1 MDHGRRSNWA
11 STPLGH
17 SPDRAHATRAA
28 LLHDGSKQSG
38 AAPLPFIPICLVL
51 FGFAAI
57 VFVPPETK
65 PPVTPVQVTQPN
77 DVPMGSAAAAQKQ
90 TLEERDPAER
100 ERAADEQSFLARR
113 NDIDAIKTSSAHEE
127 NLPRE
132 LAEARQELVAEGV
145 EARNTAEASL
155 ARTKLALDEERRK
168 VELLEREIAEA
179 RQAFEVLEASAKLAA
194 TTQAGAIQGRQLAE
208 AARNTAEVSLAG
220 TRRALEE
227 ERRKVALL
235 ERDIAEARQS
245 IEALEASAKLAA
257 TTQAG
262 AIQGRQLA
270 DAAARQAGEA
280 LARERERASSLAS
293 DLETARQE
301 RDSAKKELTRISTAF
316 KEAWEQEREKAIG
329 LARDLA
335 SARKDVEALK
345 RSAERRT
352 SQVENAA
359 KARPIDR
366 ASARASQRRSS
377 PNSGQQEVGS
387 AEVRKSRAARL
398 MTIVLPDALL
408 PTRPPAE
415 GLRQ

>member
-17 SPDRAHATRAA
+17 SPDRAHAAIA
-28 LLHDGSKQSG
+28 GLLNNGRKQSG

-65 PPVTPVQVTQPN
+65 PPVTPIQVTQPN
-77 DVPMGSAAAAQKQ
+77 DVPMGPAAAAQKQ
-90 TLEERDPAER
+90 TLEERDLAER
-100 ERAADEQSFLARR
+100 ERAANEQSFLTRR
-113 NDIDAIKTSSAHEE
+113 NDIDAIKTSAHEE

-132 LAEARQELVAEGV
+132 LAAPGLELAAEGV
-145 EARNTAEASL
+145 AARNPAEASL
-155 ARTKLALDEERRK
+155 ARTKQALDEERRK

-179 RQAFEVLEASAKLAA
+179 RQAFEVLVASAKLAA

-227 ERRKVALL
+227 ERRKVGLL

-245 IEALEASAKLAA
+245 IEALEGSAKLAA

-270 DAAARQAGEA
+270 EAAARQAGEA

-301 RDSAKKELTRISTAF
+301 RDAAKKELTRISTAF

-335 SARKDVEALK
+335 SARKDMAALK
-345 RSAERRT
+345 RAAERRT

-398 MTIVLPDALL
+398 MTIELPDALL

>member
-1 MDHGRRSNWA
+1 MELEAARAEAVA
-11 STPLGH
+11 SHIL
-17 SPDRAHATRAA
+17 A
-28 LLHDGSKQSG
+28 K
-38 AAPLPFIPICLVL
+38 
-51 FGFAAI
+51 
-57 VFVPPETK
+57 
-65 PPVTPVQVTQPN
+65 
-77 DVPMGSAAAAQKQ
+77 
-90 TLEERDPAER
+90 EERDTA
-100 ERAADEQSFLARR
+100 ERAANEQSFLPRR

-155 ARTKLALDEERRK
+155 ARTKQALDEERRK

-227 ERRKVALL
+227 ERRKVGLL

-245 IEALEASAKLAA
+245 IEAMEASAKLAA

-270 DAAARQAGEA
+270 EAAARQAGEA

>member
-17 SPDRAHATRAA
+17 SPDRAPATIAA
-28 LLHDGSKQSG
+28 LLHDGRKQSG

-65 PPVTPVQVTQPN
+65 PTVTPVQVTQPS
-77 DVPMGSAAAAQKQ
+77 DVPMGPAAAAQKQ

-100 ERAADEQSFLARR
+100 ERAANEQSFLARR

-145 EARNTAEASL
+145 AARNTAEASL
-155 ARTKLALDEERRK
+155 ARTKQALDEERRK

-208 AARNTAEVSLAG
+208 AARNNAEVSLAG

-235 ERDIAEARQS
+235 ERDIAEA

-270 DAAARQAGEA
+270 EAAARQAGET

-366 ASARASQRRSS
+366 ASARASQHRSS